1 MASSLARSAALLAV
15 LLLLPLVIGD
25 FWAFQLSLYFLYAV
39 AALGV
44 GLCWG
49 QAGFLPLGQS
59 LFLGLG
65 AYLSGFAL
73 IHLSASVWLLPAL
86 AGAALIPC
94 ALAYAIGTAV
104 FRGRTES
111 GPFFALITLALAL
124 LAFQIANSWNS
135 VTGGY
140 NGLKG
145 IPGLPGLG
153 DITDGYYVAA
163 IALAAAAL
171 FAGWLIDAPIGVLWR
186 AIAENERLIAFLGF
200 DTPHLKTICFA
211 ASGLLAGLAGA
222 LYAPQQGLVTPELC
236 GFVVAADLVIW
247 AAVGGRATV
256 MGPILGSVLV
266 GVLAAQLRDVIG
278 YWEAVIA
285 MIFIVVVL
293 YAPGGLAGLAAPL
306 LRLLERR
313 RSRPTHAAP
322 PRPLPLQSLA
332 VALRDVSA
340 RAGDV
345 RILDALTVAFDRPG
359 ILCLI
364 GPNGAGKTSIF
375 NVLTGELAASAGE
388 IAIGRTP
395 TPRPRPDAMA
405 RAGIGR
411 KFQIPTVFPELS
423 IGENLSAAVWG
434 GRARLTGLFHP
445 RLHRWTTAV
454 GDELRARFPFL
465 AESGRRSGA
474 LSHGQRQ
481 LLELAMALIGE
492 PRLLLLDEPCAG
504 LSHEETA
511 EVMAVIRWAAARL
524 PLRIVIIEHDMAL
537 VEALADHVYVL
548 HQGRLLAHGS
558 VAEIRRDPEVQRV
571 YAGGRK

>member
-1 MASSLARSAALLAV
+1 VVYSLARSGALLA
-15 LLLLPLVIGD
+15 LFLLLPLVLGD
-25 FWAFQLSLYFLYAV
+25 YWAFQLSLYFLYAI

-59 LFLGLG
+59 LFVALG

-73 IHLSASVWLLPAL
+73 IGLGNSAWLLPAL
-86 AGAALIPC
+86 AGAVLAPC
-94 ALAYAIGTAV
+94 ALAYLIGTAV

-111 GPFFALITLALAL
+111 GPYFALITLAMAL
-124 LAFQIANSWNS
+124 LAFQLANSWNS

-153 DITDGYYVAA
+153 DITDSYYVAA
-163 IALAAAAL
+163 VALAAAAL
-171 FAGWLIDAPIGVLWR
+171 FTGWLIASPIGVLWR
-186 AIAENERLIAFLGF
+186 AIAENERRVAFLGF
-200 DTPHLKTICFA
+200 DTAHLKTICFA
-211 ASGLLAGLAGA
+211 ASALLAGLAGA
-222 LYAPQQGLVTPELC
+222 LYAPQQGLVTPELA
-236 GFVVAADLVIW
+236 GFAVAADLVIW

-256 MGPILGSVLV
+256 MGPILGSVVV

-285 MIFIVVVL
+285 LIFIVVVL

-306 LRLLERR
+306 RR
-313 RSRPTHAAP
+313 FLPAARPARTEPAP
-322 PRPLPLQSLA
+322 PRKLPAAPLA
-332 VALRDVSA
+332 AALHDVSA
-340 RAGDV
+340 TAGGV
-345 RILDALTVAFDRPG
+345 RILDRLTLLFDRPG
-359 ILCLI
+359 IACLI
-364 GPNGAGKTSIF
+364 GPNGAGKTSTF
-375 NVLTGELAASAGE
+375 NALTGELAIDTGE
-388 IAIGRTP
+388 IRLDGTRVA
-395 TPRPRPDAMA
+395 RPRPHAMA
-405 RAGIGR
+405 SRGVGR

-423 IGENLSAAVWG
+423 IADNLNTAVWG
-434 GRARLTGLFHP
+434 GRAALHRLFRPGL
-445 RLHRWTTAV
+445 RRWTTPVAE
-454 GDELRARFPFL
+454 ELCARFPFL
-465 AESGRRSGA
+465 AERDKRAGA

-511 EVMAVIRWAAARL
+511 EVIAAIRWAAARL

-537 VEALADHVYVL
+537 VEALADEVYVL
-548 HQGRLLAHGS
+548 HQGRLLTQGG
-558 VAEIRRDPEVQRV
+558 VGVIRRDAEVQRV